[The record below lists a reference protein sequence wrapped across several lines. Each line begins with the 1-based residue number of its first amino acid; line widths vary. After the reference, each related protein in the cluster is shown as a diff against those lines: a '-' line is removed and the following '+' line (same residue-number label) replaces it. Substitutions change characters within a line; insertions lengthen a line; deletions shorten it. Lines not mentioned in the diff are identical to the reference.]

1 MACWVKR
8 GRHLKLMPV
17 HVPDGLANSDQSENW
32 LISLLIGQAGRA
44 NFRYQLRIQLVD
56 AANDCSSAT
65 AAGGALSESG
75 LLCAAVDRPLTRNP
89 AVWLLTK
96 TPNSPFRPLC
106 IDIN

>member
-1 MACWVKR
+1 MSTLHRSAGPRLCQSTGGQVACWVKR

-56 AANDCSSAT
+56 AANDCSSAI
-65 AAGGALSESG
+65 AASG
-75 LLCAAVDRPLTRNP
+75 VAPTE
-89 AVWLLTK
+89 
-96 TPNSPFRPLC
+96 
-106 IDIN
+106 